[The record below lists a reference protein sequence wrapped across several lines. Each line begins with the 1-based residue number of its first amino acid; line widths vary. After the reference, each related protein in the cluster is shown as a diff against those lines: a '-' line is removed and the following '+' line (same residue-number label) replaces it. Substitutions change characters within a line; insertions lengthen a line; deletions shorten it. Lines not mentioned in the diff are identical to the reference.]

1 MLYFFFPPF
10 RVGERKKKLFES
22 LMIKKKNTI
31 LMKKFLLFILKILIL
46 TIVIAVVLDLLYTVV
61 YLQSNKREKIDYVY
75 NSKARNYD
83 VVFLGSSRANNHF
96 VAQMFEDKG
105 LKAFNYGISGSHL
118 FESALLLK
126 LMEERHYKIKNLIL
140 EVDLNLSNESRSD
153 GITAKVVPY
162 IHDSEIVKQHLLK
175 EKDFYSWYFIPF
187 YRYINFDSRIGF
199 REIYNTL
206 IQKHTSNLDNLGYY
220 ALGKKPNANMK
231 NNIVK
236 LNPLPHNKYYE
247 EIKQI
252 CKANKI
258 NLIAIM
264 TPMCENV
271 KGINYF
277 EKVQQLYP
285 EIHNYENVVVEDQ
298 YFSSCGHM
306 NDTGA
311 RLFTAR
317 ILKDFFNK

>member
-1 MLYFFFPPF
+1 
-10 RVGERKKKLFES
+10 
-22 LMIKKKNTI
+22 
-31 LMKKFLLFILKILIL
+31 MKKFLLFTLKILVLTIL
-46 TIVIAVVLDLLYTVV
+46 TAVVLDLLYTAV

-75 NSKARNYD
+75 NSKGRNYD
-83 VVFLGSSRANNHF
+83 VIFLGSSRANNHF

-105 LKAFNYGISGSHL
+105 LKTFNYGISGSHL

-162 IHDSEIVKQHLLK
+162 IHHSEIVKQHLSN
-175 EKDFYSWYFIPF
+175 EKDFNLLYYMPF
-187 YRYINFDSRIGF
+187 YRYITFDSRIGF

-206 IQKHTSNLDNLGYY
+206 IQKRTNNLDNLGFY

-231 NNIVK
+231 NNIIK

-247 EIKQI
+247 QIKQI
-252 CKANKI
+252 CRDNKI
-258 NLIAIM
+258 NLIAVM
-264 TPMCENV
+264 TPMCEKT

-277 EKVQQLYP
+277 EKVKALYP
-285 EIHNYENVVVEDQ
+285 EIHNYENVVIEDK

-306 NDTGA
+306 NNAGA